1 MANIPN
7 HEIQEM
13 AVKIFFFAHHSHKKK
28 LVIDLDFWLDM
39 ISSKR
44 AKLNSEGDLVE
55 DFSPESRPISDRQK
69 CT

>member
-1 MANIPN
+1 MTWKKTEKKKNTIFSLSNIPT
-7 HEIQEM
+7 
-13 AVKIFFFAHHSHKKK
+13 SDKKK

-44 AKLNSEGDLVE
+44 AKLNFEGDLVE

>member
-1 MANIPN
+1 
-7 HEIQEM
+7 M
-13 AVKIFFFAHHSHKKK
+13 AVKIFFSLTNIPIKK

-44 AKLNSEGDLVE
+44 AKLNFEGDLAE